1 MSWKAESL
9 YLVAENINT
18 LKTLIKSKI
27 RVLSKLTLNI
37 YLSDTDISFSECK
50 GFLICWLVCVVSTLM
65 LMQKILKVRRSVID
79 VVSENR
85 TYHMLKEYLWITSS
99 FIHFHKIFA
108 LKLHCDQ
115 LSVNIKCFAVSQ
127 STHSR
132 EEEVNLQS
140 ILSVSYFIFM
150 VWENTR

>member
-85 TYHMLKEYLWITSS
+85 TYHMLKEYL
-99 FIHFHKIFA
+99 
-108 LKLHCDQ
+108 
-115 LSVNIKCFAVSQ
+115 
-127 STHSR
+127 
-132 EEEVNLQS
+132 
-140 ILSVSYFIFM
+140 
-150 VWENTR
+150 